1 MRGRVDWGP
10 QLRAPSPSWEKA
22 GYWGQPPFQ
31 GRAERRC
38 SEEPGEMG
46 QNLPFAKFPRNIETW
61 ELAAAC
67 RWNWGFTLAGD
78 CHSMAQRSTCFR
90 GMQHDAAS
98 YQSAQRQ
105 SSHGPLCPECVPEQK
120 KSLKTTVCFTSR
132 WWEYAWTEVIAT
144 CWDSLL
150 SRYCYFLPHQQ
161 RNKHC
166 NKGGKVESGV
176 KMDYVF
182 F

>member
-1 MRGRVDWGP
+1 MFLGCKWEFLDWTVLWNVVYTVNSGYFCCSWDKGLMRGRLDWGP
-10 QLRAPSPSWEKA
+10 QLKAHSPSWEKA

-46 QNLPFAKFPRNIETW
+46 QNLPFAKFPRNIETR

-120 KSLKTTVCFTSR
+120 NPLKP
-132 WWEYAWTEVIAT
+132 
-144 CWDSLL
+144 L
-150 SRYCYFLPHQQ
+150 SVLHQDDENTLEQ
-161 RNKHC
+161 KL
-166 NKGGKVESGV
+166 
-176 KMDYVF
+176 
-182 F
+182 